1 MADETA
7 PIPTL
12 KIDMTPERDAD
23 RARAGRCAPAATP
36 RARAR
41 VWTSVR
47 RACAGD
53 ANVMDAVLEA
63 ARRDAT
69 LGEICRVFRDVFGEY
84 RDPAEV

>member
-1 MADETA
+1 ME
-7 PIPTL
+7 
-12 KIDMTPERDAD
+12 PERTQIAHVQAV
-23 RARAGRCAPAATP
+23 RARRDD
-36 RARAR
+36 ARAR
-41 VWTSVR
+41 EGLEEVR

-84 RDPAEV
+84 RDPAEL

>member
-1 MADETA
+1 MGA
-7 PIPTL
+7 P
-12 KIDMTPERDAD
+12 
-23 RARAGRCAPAATP
+23 
-36 RARAR
+36 AR
-41 VWTSVR
+41 VWKACA